1 MNKEYER
8 FIYLLK
14 MYRKTSGKTQKDI
27 ANELGTTQSFVSK
40 YENNQRRLDL
50 IETMNII
57 EIIGIDKIKFL
68 KELEKGIKWFFL

>member
-68 KELEKGIKWFFL
+68 KELEKGIK

>member
-14 MYRKTSGKTQKDI
+14 MYRKTSGKTQKNI
-27 ANELGTTQSFVSK
+27 ADELGVAQSFVSK

-57 EIIGIDKIKFL
+57 KIIGIDKIKFL
-68 KELEKGIKWFFL
+68 KELEKGIK

>member
-8 FIYLLK
+8 FLYLLK
-14 MYRKTSGKTQKDI
+14 MYRKTSGKTQKNI
-27 ANELGTTQSFVSK
+27 ADELGVAQSFVSK

-57 EIIGIDKIKFL
+57 KIIGIDKIKFL
-68 KELEKGIKWFFL
+68 KELEKGIK

>member
-14 MYRKTSGKTQKDI
+14 MYRKTSGKTQKNI
-27 ANELGTTQSFVSK
+27 ADELGVDQSFVSK

-57 EIIGIDKIKFL
+57 KIIGIDKIKFL
-68 KELEKGIKWFFL
+68 KELEKGIK

>member
-14 MYRKTSGKTQKDI
+14 MYRKTNGKTQKNI
-27 ANELGTTQSFVSK
+27 ADELGVAQSFVSK

-57 EIIGIDKIKFL
+57 KIIGIDKIKFL
-68 KELEKGIKWFFL
+68 KELEKGIK